1 MTPEKKYSA
10 PNVESVELNVKDVI
24 TLSAP
29 DELAKDDDTA
39 VAPDSWFN

>member
-1 MTPEKKYSA
+1 MKKYNTPFA
-10 PNVESVELNVKDVI
+10 EIVELNTADII

-29 DELAKDDDTA
+29 DEMAGNDDTA

>member
-1 MTPEKKYSA
+1 MKNYKA
-10 PNVESVELNVKDVI
+10 PVAETVQLNVNDVV

-39 VAPDSWFN
+39 VAPDSWFS

>member
-1 MTPEKKYSA
+1 MKPEKKYTT

-39 VAPDSWFN
+39 VAPDSWFS

>member
-1 MTPEKKYSA
+1 MKFYNA
-10 PNVESVELNVKDVI
+10 PTVEIVELNVADII

-29 DELAKDDDTA
+29 DELAGNDDTA

>member
-1 MTPEKKYSA
+1 MKKYSTPSA
-10 PNVESVELNVKDVI
+10 EVIELKSADII

>member
-1 MTPEKKYSA
+1 MRSEKKYNTPCA
-10 PNVESVELNVKDVI
+10 ELVELKAKDII

>member
-1 MTPEKKYSA
+1 MMKTYNTPSAEKI
-10 PNVESVELNVKDVI
+10 ELMLADII

>member
-1 MTPEKKYSA
+1 MKNYNA
-10 PNVESVELNVKDVI
+10 PVAETVQLNVNDVV

-39 VAPDSWFN
+39 VAPDSWFS

>member
-1 MTPEKKYSA
+1 MKKYDIPSA
-10 PNVESVELNVKDVI
+10 ETIELNVTDII

>member
-1 MTPEKKYSA
+1 MKNEKKYNTPSA
-10 PNVESVELNVKDVI
+10 ELTELDAKDIV

-29 DELAKDDDTA
+29 DELAGNDDTA

>member
-1 MTPEKKYSA
+1 MKIYNSPYAK
-10 PNVESVELNVKDVI
+10 VIELKVADVI